1 MGRTRT
7 ILAVLVTAML
17 SAVAAAIPSVAAA
30 PPLPNSMAAT
40 GDSMTQAFDIDWCC
54 ALQDNPQ
61 YSWSTGDDGA
71 VVSHYLRIAAAN
83 AGIIGQAF
91 NFAVTGARMAGL
103 DAQVKNAAAQKVEYL
118 TILMGANDLCTST
131 IAGMTPTAVFT
142 AQFRQALKDF
152 TTLDPT
158 ARIFVSSIP
167 DIYQLWKVLHED
179 PFVQFFWD
187 LFGICQSM
195 LSSNNSEAD
204 RQKVVAQ
211 ESADN
216 AALAAVCAE
225 FASCLWDAYNT
236 FNFKFAATDV
246 STVDYFHPS
255 FDGQNNLA
263 AVTWASSYWPSM

>member
-1 MGRTRT
+1 MRRTR
-7 ILAVLVTAML
+7 IALGVVLTALL
-17 SAVAAAIPSVAAA
+17 SALTAPLPAAAA
-30 PPLPNSMAAT
+30 PPLPNSMAAA
-40 GDSMTQAFDIDWCC
+40 GDSITQAFDVDWCC

-71 VVSHYLRIAAAN
+71 VVSHYLRIAAGN
-83 AGIIGQAF
+83 LGIVGNAF
-91 NFAVTGARMAGL
+91 NFSVSGARMAGL
-103 DAQVKNAAAQKVEYL
+103 DDQGKQAAAQNVEYL

-152 TTLDPT
+152 ATLDPT

-167 DIYQLWKVLHED
+167 DIYQLWKILHDD
-179 PFVQFFWD
+179 PFVQFVWD

-195 LSSNNSEAD
+195 LSGSNSEAD

-211 ESADN
+211 EAADN
-216 AALAAVCAE
+216 AALATVCAE
-225 FASCLWDAYNT
+225 FTQCRWDSYRT
-236 FNFKFAATDV
+236 FNYKFAVTDV

-255 FDGQNNLA
+255 LDGQNNLA
-263 AVTWASSYWPSM
+263 AVTWLASYWPS